1 MCTSCCKLYLLC
13 ESAKYINRTREREKF
28 HNSGICTISTLHP
41 RISFVHVN
49 LGQPSHRRIVTHA
62 ADTISVLHN
71 ARLVSKKKKKK
82 GGEERKREKNCRKQ
96 KKKADGFF
104 FFLQEVKLKILFRP
118 SLLSETGSCLII
130 EKNEGGKGC

>member
-1 MCTSCCKLYLLC
+1 MYKSCVL
-13 ESAKYINRTREREKF
+13 EREKF

-71 ARLVSKKKKKK
+71 ARLVSKKKKKKKK

>member
-71 ARLVSKKKKKK
+71 ARLVSKKKKK

>member
-13 ESAKYINRTREREKF
+13 ESAKYINLLERERNFITLVSARYPRYTQEF
-28 HNSGICTISTLHP
+28 LSSTL
-41 RISFVHVN
+41 IWA
-49 LGQPSHRRIVTHA
+49 SHRT
-62 ADTISVLHN
+62 DVLL
-71 ARLVSKKKKKK
+71 RTLLTPFRCFITRGSFQKKKKKK